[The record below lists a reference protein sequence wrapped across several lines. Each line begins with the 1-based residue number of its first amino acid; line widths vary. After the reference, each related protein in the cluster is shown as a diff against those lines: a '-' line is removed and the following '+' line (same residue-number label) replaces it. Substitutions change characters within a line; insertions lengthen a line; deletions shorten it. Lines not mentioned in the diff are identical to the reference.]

1 MKNLP
6 GFGQRLLHYQDTAHQ
21 VLQFA
26 LDRQI
31 PQWVPADQTRPIIDI
46 GPGTKV
52 NDIATVIIDYPDYNL
67 DGQLSVR
74 GGTAYSKENI
84 NIVEDITDNF
94 NSVESGLAAPVFT
107 NFLSGRDKL
116 PFGDDTV
123 GGIFAINIL
132 EHLYDPRWLID
143 EAARVLSPG
152 CPFTIFVP
160 HPDSVMYKQDLDH
173 KSRFVLDTWDNY
185 LNSPYYEKGRS
196 RPPLEVGYNMIHAVK
211 EDNVGILTQL
221 IKKGE
226 K

>member
-6 GFGQRLLHYQDTAHQ
+6 GFGQRIGTHQDDAFS

-26 LDRQI
+26 LDRRI
-31 PQWVPADQTRPIIDI
+31 PEWVTVDQSKTVIDI

-52 NDIATVIIDYPDYNL
+52 NDLADFIADYPEFNL

-74 GGTAYSKENI
+74 GGTVYSKMDI
-84 NIVEDITDNF
+84 NDVEDITENF
-94 NSVESGLAAPVFT
+94 NSVESRMAAPVYT

-116 PFGDDTV
+116 PFADGTV
-123 GGIFAINIL
+123 GGIFAINVL

-143 EAARVLSPG
+143 EAARVLAPG

-196 RPPLEVGYNMIHAVK
+196 RPPLKVGYNMIHAVK
-211 EDNVGILTQL
+211 EENVGILTQL
-221 IKKGE
+221 IKEGE

>member
-6 GFGQRLLHYQDTAHQ
+6 GYGQRLAKHNDTAHS

-31 PQWVPADQTRPIIDI
+31 PQWVQVDHDKPVIDI

-52 NDIATVIIDYPDYNL
+52 NDNATVVIDYPDYNL
-67 DGQLSVR
+67 DGHITVR
-74 GGTAYSKENI
+74 GGTIHSGENI
-84 NIVEDITDNF
+84 HAVEDIFDNLRMAETG
-94 NSVESGLAAPVFT
+94 NSAPVFT
-107 NFLSGRDKL
+107 NFLSGRDRL
-116 PFGDDTV
+116 PFGDGKV
-123 GGIFAINIL
+123 GGIFAINVL

-143 EAARVLSPG
+143 EAARVLAPG

-196 RPPLEVGYNMIHAVK
+196 RPPFEVGYNMIHAVK

-221 IKKGE
+221 IKKADR
-226 K
+226 

>member
-6 GFGQRLLHYQDTAHQ
+6 GFGQRLGTHQDDAHN

-31 PQWVPADQTRPIIDI
+31 PEWVPCDQSKPIVDI

-52 NDIATVIIDYPDYNL
+52 NDLADVVIDYPDYNL
-67 DGQLSVR
+67 DGQY
-74 GGTAYSKENI
+74 T
-84 NIVEDITDNF
+84 ITQPGIITQF
-94 NSVESGLAAPVFT
+94 EVT
-107 NFLSGRDKL
+107 GREEL
-116 PFGDDTV
+116 PFGDGTA
-123 GGIFAINIL
+123 GGIFAINVL

-143 EAARVLSPG
+143 EAARVLAPG

-196 RPPLEVGYNMIHAVK
+196 RPPLVVGYNMIHAVK
-211 EDNVGILTQL
+211 EENVGILTQL
-221 IKKGE
+221 IKEGE